1 MPAPAADEAV
11 ASCATADVGSA
22 HARLPASTT
31 APSSAPASSS
41 VLRWWLGGISVLAL
55 VALGLAWQV
64 GQQQRAAQAEFA
76 KRQTVT
82 AEQASEA
89 RVLAREAEAAARD
102 AAAKVA
108 LLDARLAEVALQR
121 TQLEDLIQALSRSR
135 DENLLADL
143 EAALRVAMQQ
153 VAITGST
160 EPLLAAL
167 RQADERLARQG
178 AQPRLDRVRRA
189 VAGDLEKV
197 RASGAVDIPGL
208 SIRIDELV
216 RQVDEW
222 PMLSSALTARQAAKP
237 TAAAAQSAAP
247 ATADSGPRSWM
258 PAWLGEGGRAM
269 LSHGLEEVRS
279 LVRVTRVQNPEA
291 ALAAP
296 EQAFFVRENLKLRLL
311 NARLSA
317 LSRQFDAAQSDLREA
332 EALLLRYFDRSSR
345 RVDAA
350 AASLRQ
356 LAQQA
361 RVVVVP
367 NPEATLAALASVAGS
382 AR

>member
-1 MPAPAADEAV
+1 MLAV
-11 ASCATADVGSA
+11 
-22 HARLPASTT
+22 
-31 APSSAPASSS
+31 
-41 VLRWWLGGISVLAL
+41 
-55 VALGLAWQV
+55 VALGLTWQV
-64 GQQQRAAQAEFA
+64 QQQQRVAQAEFA
-76 KRQTVT
+76 KRQTLS

-89 RVLAREAEAAARD
+89 RVLARQAEAAARD

-189 VAGDLEKV
+189 VAADLEKV

-222 PMLSSALTARQAAKP
+222 PMLSLAMSARQAAKP
-237 TAAAAQSAAP
+237 AAAAAQASAP
-247 ATADSGPRSWM
+247 AAAASGPRGWM
-258 PAWLGEGGRAM
+258 PVWLGDGGRAM

-317 LSRQFDAAQSDLREA
+317 LSRQFDAAQTDLREA

-350 AASLRQ
+350 AGSLRL

-367 NPEATLAALASVAGS
+367 NPEATLAALASLAGS
-382 AR
+382 GR